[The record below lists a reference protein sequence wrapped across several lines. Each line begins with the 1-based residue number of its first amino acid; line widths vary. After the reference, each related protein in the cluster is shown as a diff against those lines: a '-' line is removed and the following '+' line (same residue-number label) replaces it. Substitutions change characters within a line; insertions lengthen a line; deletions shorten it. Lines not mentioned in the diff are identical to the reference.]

1 MEIDETSRAILEK
14 LGEDEKKLVE
24 KELKPGELILS
35 IATGDLSEDGNYSK
49 YLFIVTNTR
58 VLKISGEGVKHFELE
73 IEKATQAIFNDY
85 LGNSELILVVGGKEI
100 PVARFSRDKISE
112 FRHATGV
119 INALLQYKDPKEIE
133 FKLYL
138 ENNGKSRKS
147 AIIWLISY
155 LKPHWYLVLS
165 GLTLSVVITGLNLV
179 PPSLLRTLIDQ
190 IATQ

>member
-73 IEKATQAIFNDY
+73 
-85 LGNSELILVVGGKEI
+85 
-100 PVARFSRDKISE
+100 
-112 FRHATGV
+112 
-119 INALLQYKDPKEIE
+119 
-133 FKLYL
+133 
-138 ENNGKSRKS
+138 
-147 AIIWLISY
+147 
-155 LKPHWYLVLS
+155 
-165 GLTLSVVITGLNLV
+165 
-179 PPSLLRTLIDQ
+179 
-190 IATQ
+190 